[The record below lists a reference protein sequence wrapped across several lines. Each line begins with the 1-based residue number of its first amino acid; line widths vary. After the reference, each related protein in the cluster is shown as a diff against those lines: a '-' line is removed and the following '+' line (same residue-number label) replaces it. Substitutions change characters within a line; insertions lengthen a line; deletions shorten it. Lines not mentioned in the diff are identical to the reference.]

1 MVELAGLS
9 ILFLAFCYICSIS
22 FKLNLLMIKKIAG
35 ILFLSVLLYGQ
46 VLAHSGKPKF
56 HVIIDTDGAFDDL
69 RSISMFLAQNDIR
82 VLGITTS
89 QGTLLSED
97 IANKVADLLSV
108 YHHEGIPVGIGDDIN
123 DKLPLWAPFSHGIN
137 WGSSSGRCEEV
148 NKMAADVLL
157 RKIFASYP
165 EKITLVALGSLKTY
179 ADLLKEYPEM
189 GGNIERIVWYNEPKK
204 LDGFNYTV
212 SPESFE
218 FIKKS
223 GIRLD
228 IVGNDSPKYLVDD
241 SYISVLSKADS
252 PYARHILSVTRQP
265 EVASLVQQKHFILWD
280 DIIPLYLTV
289 PVLFESEK
297 NDNIRN
303 VWLNENL
310 PASFVNEAIVVLLQS
325 ATITNNRVFER
336 FPIDTALY
344 KSDYAEILQKTLL
357 DFGAIEWKAVCLTNE
372 VHGHTGIYSIIGAK
386 LGVRAMEF
394 FNVGVN
400 NLSIKT
406 FSGNKPPLSCFND
419 GIQISCGA
427 TIGQGLITIADTVLQ
442 IPTAIVEFN
451 KQKVEFSL
459 KPEIAAEMRQDIKYG
474 VENFGLESEMY
485 WIYIEKLAIK
495 YWEKY
500 NRNDLFTIRRLDAV
514 KY

>member
-1 MVELAGLS
+1 
-9 ILFLAFCYICSIS
+9 
-22 FKLNLLMIKKIAG
+22 MIKKIAG
-35 ILFLSVLLYGQ
+35 ILFMSVLLCGQ

-82 VLGITTS
+82 ILGITTS
-89 QGTLLSED
+89 QGALLSED

-108 YHHEGIPVGIGDDIN
+108 YHHEGIPVGIGEDIN
-123 DKLPLWAPFSHGIN
+123 NELPAWAPFSHGIN
-137 WGSSSGRCEEV
+137 WGDSNGTSGLV
-148 NKMAADVLL
+148 QKTAANVLL
-157 RKIFASYP
+157 NKIFGSYP

-179 ADLLKEYPEM
+179 ADWLNVHPEM
-189 GGNIERIVWYNEPKK
+189 IGKIERIVWYNDPKK
-204 LDGFNYTV
+204 IDDFNYMV

-218 FIKKS
+218 FIKNS
-223 GIRLD
+223 NIRLD
-228 IVGNDSPKYLVDD
+228 IVGNNSSKYLVDD
-241 SYISVLSKADS
+241 QYISALSKADS
-252 PYARHILSVTRQP
+252 PYARHILSVISQP
-265 EVASLVQQKHFILWD
+265 EVASLVQQRHFILWD

-289 PVLFESEK
+289 PILFESEK
-297 NDNIRN
+297 TDNIRN

-325 ATITNNRVFER
+325 AMITNNRVFER

-344 KSDYAEILQKTLL
+344 KLDYAEILQKTLS
-357 DFGAIEWKAVCLTNE
+357 DYGAIEWKAVCLTNE

-400 NLSIKT
+400 NLSITT
-406 FSGNKPPLSCFND
+406 FSGSQPPLSCFND

-427 TIGQGLITIADTVLQ
+427 TIGQGLITIAGTVLQ

-459 KPEIAAEMRQDIKYG
+459 KPEIAAEMRQDIKFG
-474 VENFGLESEMY
+474 VENYGLESETY
-485 WIYIEKLAIK
+485 WLYIEKLAIK

-500 NRNDLFTIRRLDAV
+500 NRNDLFNIRRLDAV
-514 KY
+514 